1 MALLYELG
9 WDKFFDYVV
18 LADVDY
24 ETQRLRVMVRD
35 KISAEDFDKIN
46 KLQMS
51 RDEKILRSDFI
62 IDTGVDINKLRK
74 SVVNL
79 LGELK

>member
-1 MALLYELG
+1 MKLINNPDRSQWAEILKRPVMNTENL
-9 WDKFFDYVV
+9 FDTVRSVIDRVKEEGDRAV
-18 LADVDY
+18 LDY
-24 ETQRLRVMVRD
+24 E
-35 KISAEDFDKIN
+35 E
-46 KLQMS
+46 
-51 RDEKILRSDFI
+51 ILRSDFI